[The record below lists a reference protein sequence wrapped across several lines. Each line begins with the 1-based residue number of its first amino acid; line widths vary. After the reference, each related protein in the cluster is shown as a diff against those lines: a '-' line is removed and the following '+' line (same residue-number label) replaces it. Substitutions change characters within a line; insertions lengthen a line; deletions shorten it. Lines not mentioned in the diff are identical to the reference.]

1 MSRPEMPTAVVDR
14 IRLEQR
20 LAEANRIIKEQE
32 AKLKE
37 QARMIQ
43 EEKDKNNE
51 LTLNV
56 MVYAAHI
63 AEIQRSG
70 NTNIPIYPSPSQ
82 RVAVSSSEDTTE
94 EDPS

>member
-1 MSRPEMPTAVVDR
+1 VDR

-37 QARMIQ
+37 QASIIR

-51 LTLNV
+51 LTLNL
-56 MVYAAHI
+56 MLYT
-63 AEIQRSG
+63 SG
-70 NTNIPIYPSPSQ
+70 IRRTGNMNIPIYPNPIQ
-82 RVAVSSSEDTTE
+82 CVAVSSSEDTTE

>member
-1 MSRPEMPTAVVDR
+1 MSRPQMPTAVVDR

-32 AKLKE
+32 EKLKE
-37 QARMIQ
+37 QARIIR

-51 LTLNV
+51 LTLNL
-56 MVYAAHI
+56 MLYT
-63 AEIQRSG
+63 SG
-70 NTNIPIYPSPSQ
+70 IRRTGNVNISTYPNPTQ
-82 RVAVSSSEDTTE
+82 CVAVSSVEDTIE